1 MGHFLPDFAQRID
14 QIGPGRDLVL
24 DAVDVD
30 GDQRRFIVRDH
41 GSGKMSAS

>member
-1 MGHFLPDFAQRID
+1 MGDFLPDFAQGID
-14 QIGPGRDLVL
+14 QIGPRGDLVL

-41 GSGKMSAS
+41 GSGKISAR

>member
-1 MGHFLPDFAQRID
+1 MGDFLPDFAQRID

-30 GDQRRFIVRDH
+30 SDQRRFVVRDH
-41 GSGKMSAS
+41 GSGKINAS